1 MATPSAEGAAESN
14 SIESLLD
21 PELGIP
27 FDVHFDIEDGAGT
40 KLGTLGGH
48 KAILALK
55 SSVFKAMLYG
65 PMKETVPHIQIKMTS
80 LPAFKALLQYIYGVD
95 EVWSAWFVD
104 VKELFLITDLAQ
116 RYDLPGLQQK
126 VKKHAAGLLYPKDRV
141 VEIAQVAEQFHV
153 FAELSDILLMN
164 CANFLL
170 AILETPKHLKD
181 FVSEWSSA
189 GKSAEESSAALR
201 LLARVDHDDLAFA
214 NTNPYVS
221 DSVNSTLMSKV
232 ISHLRNIEV
241 ANKPRERLQR
251 LKDLIDLCSEGEAK
265 AEVLEAIDSLYPHP
279 APFLKSL
286 TVCQSL
292 DRERA
297 TLDGVPLTLETL
309 VEDQFTHEAS
319 VRLHLDLMRLNTWA
333 DEIWSEEK
341 TLHLWKELLRSIP
354 AVKSIML
361 FWLTENT
368 EMFDREAKWFLE
380 KELESQRFSESSTMA
395 GLEGFMDAYMA
406 YNEFY

>member
-1 MATPSAEGAAESN
+1 
-14 SIESLLD
+14 
-21 PELGIP
+21 
-27 FDVHFDIEDGAGT
+27 
-40 KLGTLGGH
+40 
-48 KAILALK
+48 
-55 SSVFKAMLYG
+55 
-65 PMKETVPHIQIKMTS
+65 
-80 LPAFKALLQYIYGVD
+80 
-95 EVWSAWFVD
+95 
-104 VKELFLITDLAQ
+104 
-116 RYDLPGLQQK
+116 
-126 VKKHAAGLLYPKDRV
+126 
-141 VEIAQVAEQFHV
+141 
-153 FAELSDILLMN
+153 
-164 CANFLL
+164 
-170 AILETPKHLKD
+170 
-181 FVSEWSSA
+181 
-189 GKSAEESSAALR
+189 
-201 LLARVDHDDLAFA
+201 
-214 NTNPYVS
+214 
-221 DSVNSTLMSKV
+221 MSKV

-395 GLEGFMDAYMA
+395 GLEGFMDAYRA

>member
-201 LLARVDHDDLAFA
+201 LLARVDHDDFAFT
-214 NTNPYVS
+214 NTNPWVA
-221 DSVNSTLMSKV
+221 DTTNSTLISEV

-241 ANKPRERLQR
+241 ANKPRETLQW
-251 LKDLIDLCSEGEAK
+251 LKDLIFLCPEGEDK
-265 AEVLEAIDSLYPHP
+265 QEVLEAVAY
-279 APFLKSL
+279 
-286 TVCQSL
+286 
-292 DRERA
+292 
-297 TLDGVPLTLETL
+297 
-309 VEDQFTHEAS
+309 
-319 VRLHLDLMRLNTWA
+319 VRL
-333 DEIWSEEK
+333 ECQ
-341 TLHLWKELLRSIP
+341 
-354 AVKSIML
+354 
-361 FWLTENT
+361 
-368 EMFDREAKWFLE
+368 
-380 KELESQRFSESSTMA
+380 QRGGA
-395 GLEGFMDAYMA
+395 GLEEEGRGQSARQLPHPRHRRRQQD
-406 YNEFY
+406 

>member
-1 MATPSAEGAAESN
+1 MATPSTEGAAESN
-14 SIESLLD
+14 SVESLLN

-27 FDVHFDIEDGAGT
+27 FDVHFDIEDEAGT

-48 KAILALK
+48 KNILALK

-65 PMKETVPHIQIKMTS
+65 PIRETSIHIQIKMTS
-80 LPAFKALLQYIYGVD
+80 MHAFKTLLHYIYGVD
-95 EVWSAWFVD
+95 EEWSAWFVD

-116 RYDLPGLQQK
+116 RYDLPGLQHK
-126 VKKHAAGLLYPKDRV
+126 VRKHAAGLLYPEDRV
-141 VEIAQVAEQFHV
+141 IEIAQIAEQFHV
-153 FAELSDILLMN
+153 FANLSEILLGN

-181 FVSEWSSA
+181 FLSEWSSA
-189 GKSAEESSAALR
+189 GKSAEESSAAIR

-214 NTNPYVS
+214 NTIPYVS
-221 DSVNSTLMSKV
+221 DSINSTLISEV

-251 LKDLIDLCSEGEAK
+251 LKDLIVLCPEGTDK
-265 AEVLEAIDSLYPHP
+265 QEVLDAIDSLYPYP
-279 APFLKSL
+279 VPFLKSL
-286 TVCQSL
+286 MVCQSL
-292 DRERA
+292 DMEKA
-297 TLDGVPLTLETL
+297 ALDGVSLSLETL

-319 VRLHLDLMRLNTWA
+319 VRLHLDLMRLNTYSVM
-333 DEIWSEEK
+333 SEEN
-341 TLHLWKELLRSIP
+341 TVRLWKELLRSIP

-368 EMFDREAKWFLE
+368 AFFDREAKWFLE
-380 KELESQRFSESSTMA
+380 KELESHRFSENSTMA
-395 GLEGFMDAYMA
+395 ELEGFMDAYRA